1 MAETISDSRGRR
13 ITLRVVDPSFALMLA
28 EAAGDASGNVGFM
41 RLAGLYL
48 LVDEIDG
55 VPVPFPQDKDQLY
68 AVARQ
73 LGNDGVAALSAYMA
87 SKSPAQ
93 EAEQAKN

>member
-1 MAETISDSRGRR
+1 MAEEITDAQGRR
-13 ITLRVVDPSFALMLA
+13 IKLRVVDPGFALMLA
-28 EAAGDASGNVGFM
+28 EAAGDASANVGFM

-55 VPVPFPQDKDQLY
+55 MPVPFPQDKDQLY

-73 LGNDGVAALSAYMA
+73 LGNDGVAALSAYMSSQA
-87 SKSPAQ
+87 PAR

>member
-1 MAETISDSRGRR
+1 MAEEITDAAGRR
-13 ITLRVVDPSFALMLA
+13 IKLRVVDPSFALMLA
-28 EAAGDASGNVGFM
+28 EAAEEASANVGFM

-87 SKSPAQ
+87 GQPPGR
-93 EAEQAKN
+93 ELDQAKN

>member
-1 MAETISDSRGRR
+1 MVEEITDAAGRR
-13 ITLRVVDPSFALMLA
+13 IKLRVVDPTFALMLA
-28 EAAGDASGNVGFM
+28 EAAGDASANIGFM

-55 VPVPFPQDKDQLY
+55 MPVPFPQDRDQLY

-73 LGNDGVAALSAYMA
+73 LGNDGVAALSAYMGG
-87 SKSPAQ
+87 KSPER
-93 EAEQAKN
+93 EAAQAKN

>member
-1 MAETISDSRGRR
+1 MAEEITDAAGRR
-13 ITLRVVDPSFALMLA
+13 IKLRVVDPSFALMLA
-28 EAAGDASGNVGFM
+28 EAAGDASANVGFM

-55 VPVPFPQDKDQLY
+55 MPVPFPQDKDQLY

-87 SKSPAQ
+87 SSSPAK

>member
-1 MAETISDSRGRR
+1 MAEEITDATGRR
-13 ITLRVVDPSFALMLA
+13 IKLRVVDPSFALMLA
-28 EAAGDASGNVGFM
+28 EAAGDASANIGFM

-55 VPVPFPQDKDQLY
+55 MPVPFPQDKDQLY

-87 SKSPAQ
+87 SKAPSR
-93 EAEQAKN
+93 EVEQAKN